1 MPPGIRYER
10 GCPSLPG
17 FGKLGRRREV
27 GFGIWNL
34 EFGIW
39 KVGDNEE
46 QDGEAW
52 GWMFLGDVG
61 VVPIIKEDEA
71 DIEADCS

>member
-10 GCPSLPG
+10 ACPSLPG
-17 FGKLGRRREV
+17 FGKLGRRRQLDR
-27 GFGIWNL
+27 IWNL

-61 VVPIIKEDEA
+61 VVHIMKEEEA